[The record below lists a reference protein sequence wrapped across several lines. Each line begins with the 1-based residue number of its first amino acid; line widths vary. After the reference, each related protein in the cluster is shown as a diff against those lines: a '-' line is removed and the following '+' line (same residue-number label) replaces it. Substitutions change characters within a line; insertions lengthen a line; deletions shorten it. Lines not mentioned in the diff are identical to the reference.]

1 MNIELKPCP
10 FCGGKAEARI
20 SPNSRSEEGE
30 SFYEV
35 RCKKCGV
42 HVTGKSFNFWT
53 VEYNAEKPQDL
64 LSAVECW
71 NKRAYEEDGRKT
83 GEWITEEI
91 GLMSYATKCS
101 VCGTTLHEGHGFGN
115 AKEYTEY
122 INEFCMLDKFCHE
135 CGAKMEGV
143 EE

>member
-64 LSAVECW
+64 LSAVNRW
-71 NKRAYEEDGRKT
+71 NKRASETSGRKT
-83 GEWITEEI
+83 GKWVDINGNALPINEFGSPKGNAW
-91 GLMSYATKCS
+91 CS
-101 VCGTTLHEGHGFGN
+101 VCNHLLFGSDSKQIPDGN
-115 AKEYTEY
+115 YCPY
-122 INEFCMLDKFCHE
+122 
-135 CGAKMEGV
+135 CGVKMEVDNG
-143 EE
+143 

>member
-10 FCGGKAEARI
+10 FCGGKAEART

-30 SFYEV
+30 SFCEV

-64 LSAVECW
+64 LSAVRRW
-71 NKRAYEEDGRKT
+71 NKRAYEKTGHKISKWIDHREDGYVECPICRHLT
-83 GEWITEEI
+83 TCEGNIEE
-91 GLMSYATKCS
+91 LHYCFW
-101 VCGTTLHEGHGFGN
+101 CGTEL
-115 AKEYTEY
+115 
-122 INEFCMLDKFCHE
+122 
-135 CGAKMEGV
+135 
-143 EE
+143 EEEK